1 MNYNLQLVMID
12 LSNEYYCDLF
22 FVFLYGYYST
32 NYIVHRTP
40 IIAFESAA
48 RCFHQTRLPPRTKDI
63 MDGGKS
69 RAFK

>member
-1 MNYNLQLVMID
+1 VIY
-12 LSNEYYCDLF
+12 F

-32 NYIVHRTP
+32 NDIVHRTP

-63 MDGGKS
+63 MYGGKS
-69 RAFK
+69 RAIK

>member
-1 MNYNLQLVMID
+1 MID
-12 LSNEYYCDLF
+12 LLKEFSVIYF

-32 NYIVHRTP
+32 NDIVHRTP

-63 MDGGKS
+63 MYGGKS
-69 RAFK
+69 RAIK